1 MPVNIHNL
9 KIPRMASRIELS
21 ADGLTRS
28 DHISESRE
36 LSENTWIAKNSLG
49 YNILS
54 NEDVS
59 VILKD
64 SRWHSAI
71 GLLADLNPY
80 TTPEFKTRRKT
91 SMLAVD
97 GEAHRRL
104 KKLVSPYFS
113 PALAERM
120 RPQMRQIMNELIEP
134 FIEGCEFDI
143 SSEVF
148 SKYPTK
154 MICNILGI
162 PDVQLENF
170 TRWSEDILSNW
181 GSDFSKS
188 TERILK
194 SQQEMDEYIGIVIS
208 ERRIKPQTDLISMLL
223 SSRDGEDF
231 LSDEE
236 VTTLVET
243 LVIAGMDTIH
253 HQLGSILLAMLEN
266 KELWHHFRGN
276 AEDRP
281 RMIEELLRINGSVCE
296 TGRIASEDIEHKG
309 ILFPKGTIVFINLS
323 SSNMDT
329 KVFQDPDSIN
339 LLNEK
344 QHFAFGGGLH
354 KCIGAALARAEI
366 QIALDVIAEKM
377 PAIKKSGDVLYSSE
391 NSAVYGPVSLRVKI

>member
-1 MPVNIHNL
+1 
-9 KIPRMASRIELS
+9 
-21 ADGLTRS
+21 
-28 DHISESRE
+28 
-36 LSENTWIAKNSLG
+36 
-49 YNILS
+49 
-54 NEDVS
+54 
-59 VILKD
+59 
-64 SRWHSAI
+64 
-71 GLLADLNPY
+71 
-80 TTPEFKTRRKT
+80 
-91 SMLAVD
+91 MLAVD

-113 PALAERM
+113 PALAEQM

-266 KELWHHFRGN
+266 KELWDHFRDN

>member
-1 MPVNIHNL
+1 MPN
-9 KIPRMASRIELS
+9 MASRIELS
-21 ADGLTRS
+21 ADGLTRA
-28 DHISESRE
+28 DHISISRE
-36 LSENTWIAKNSLG
+36 LSDKTWIAKNSLG

-59 VILKD
+59 IILKD

-80 TTPEFKTRRKT
+80 TTAEFKTRRKT

-113 PALAERM
+113 PALAEQM

-134 FIEGCEFDI
+134 FIKGCEFDI

-154 MICNILGI
+154 IICNILGI

-266 KELWHHFRGN
+266 KELWDYFRDN

-309 ILFPKGTIVFINLS
+309 ILLPKGTIVFINLS

-377 PAIKKSGDVLYSSE
+377 PAINKSGDVLYSPE
-391 NSAVYGPVSLRVKI
+391 NSAVYGPVSLKVKI

>member
-1 MPVNIHNL
+1 
-9 KIPRMASRIELS
+9 
-21 ADGLTRS
+21 
-28 DHISESRE
+28 
-36 LSENTWIAKNSLG
+36 
-49 YNILS
+49 
-54 NEDVS
+54 
-59 VILKD
+59 
-64 SRWHSAI
+64 
-71 GLLADLNPY
+71 
-80 TTPEFKTRRKT
+80 
-91 SMLAVD
+91 
-97 GEAHRRL
+97 
-104 KKLVSPYFS
+104 
-113 PALAERM
+113 
-120 RPQMRQIMNELIEP
+120 
-134 FIEGCEFDI
+134 
-143 SSEVF
+143 
-148 SKYPTK
+148 
-154 MICNILGI
+154 
-162 PDVQLENF
+162 
-170 TRWSEDILSNW
+170 
-181 GSDFSKS
+181 
-188 TERILK
+188 
-194 SQQEMDEYIGIVIS
+194 MDEYIGIVIS

>member
-1 MPVNIHNL
+1 MPINVHSL
-9 KIPRMASRIELS
+9 EMPKMASRIELS

-28 DHISESRE
+28 DHIFISRE
-36 LSENTWIAKNSLG
+36 LSEKTWIARNSLG

-113 PALAERM
+113 PALAEQM
-120 RPQMRQIMNELIEP
+120 RPQMRQIMNELIAP
-134 FIEGCEFDI
+134 LIEGCEFDI

-154 MICNILGI
+154 IICTILGI

-194 SQQEMDEYIGIVIS
+194 SQKEMDEYIAIVIS

-236 VTTLVET
+236 VTTLIET

-266 KELWHHFRGN
+266 EELWDNFRDN

-296 TGRIASEDIEHKG
+296 TGRIAYEDIEHKG

-323 SSNMDT
+323 SANMDT
-329 KVFQDPDSIN
+329 KVFQHPDSVN

-377 PAIKKSGDVLYSSE
+377 PRIRKTGDVLYSLE
-391 NSAVYGPVSLRVKI
+391 NSAVYGPVSLKVKV